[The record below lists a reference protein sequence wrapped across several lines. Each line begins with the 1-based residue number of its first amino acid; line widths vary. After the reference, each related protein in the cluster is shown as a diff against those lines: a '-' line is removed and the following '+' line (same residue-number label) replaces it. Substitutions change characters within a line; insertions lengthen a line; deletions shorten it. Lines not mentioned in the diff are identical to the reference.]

1 MTMIKKILFVV
12 GLAVVLL
19 QPRTTDAQ
27 ERSYQG
33 EITVVPVRIEQRG
46 DSLHVDLDVRLFGVQ
61 VKSPLSIEMT
71 PCLVTSDRKME
82 LPPVTVK
89 GRAGFKAYE
98 RSLAL
103 EGKTVESAS
112 HSMPDVVLKGY
123 DGEDGT
129 IRYRYVLRYE
139 RWMADARVVLQRHE
153 LECGYIYP
161 IEVTRLADRI
171 TLETVA
177 VEPEPIVP
185 RLAFARPAAEEVK
198 RREMQAEVR
207 LDFMVNQTAIDPV
220 YMNNPRELT
229 KIREIISELKNDP
242 SISINRLE
250 IIGYA
255 SPEGTLAG
263 NRRLSEGRAIALRDY
278 LASQFDFPRS
288 AYQITFGGENWDGL
302 VKALETYQTY
312 YKDEVL
318 SIIAFTPD
326 DQQRKN
332 RLKNLQGGA
341 PYREML
347 RTIYPGL
354 RTAVCVVDYVIKGF
368 ELGEAVEVFKTRP
381 QNLSLNEMYL
391 VANTL
396 DPGSQAFIDVFDVAV
411 RMYPEDETAN
421 LNAAIAALQ
430 NGNQAAAERYL
441 QKVGAASNLPE
452 YNNAMGALAVLK
464 NDFTAAGRFFRMA
477 ADAGL
482 EAAKLNLNMLPSDK

>member
-1 MTMIKKILFVV
+1 MIKKMLFVV
-12 GLAVVLL
+12 GLALVLS
-19 QPRTTDAQ
+19 QSFTAVYAQ
-27 ERSYQG
+27 ERNYLG
-33 EITVVPVRIEQRG
+33 EITVVPVRIEQSG
-46 DSLHVDLDVRLFGVQ
+46 DSLHVDLDVRLYGVH

-71 PCLVTSDRKME
+71 PCLITSERKME
-82 LPPVTVK
+82 LPPITVK

-103 EGKTVESAS
+103 DGKTVESAS

-123 DGEDGT
+123 DSNDGT

-139 RWMADARVVLQRHE
+139 QWMADARVVLQRHD

-161 IEVTRLADRI
+161 VEVTRLADQI
-171 TLETVA
+171 KLETRP
-177 VEPEPIVP
+177 VEPEPMVP
-185 RLAFARPAAEEVK
+185 RLAFVRPEAEEVK
-198 RREMQAEVR
+198 RREIQAEVK

-220 YMNNPRELT
+220 YMNNPQELT
-229 KIREIISELKNDP
+229 KIRDMINELKNDP

-278 LASQFDFPRS
+278 LASQFDFPRN

-302 VKALETYQTY
+302 VKALETYPMY

-332 RLKNLQGGA
+332 RLKNLQGGE

-354 RTAVCVVDYVIKGF
+354 RSAVCVVDYVIKGF
-368 ELGEAVEVFKTRP
+368 ELDEAVEVFKTRP

-396 DPGSQAFIDVFDVAV
+396 DPGSQAFIDVFEVAV
-411 RMYPEDETAN
+411 RMYPEDEMAN
-421 LNAAIAALQ
+421 LNAAVASLQ
-430 NGNQAAAERYL
+430 NGNTVAAERYL
-441 QKVGAASNLPE
+441 EKVGTARNLPE

-464 NDFTAAGRFFRMA
+464 NDLPSARRFFRIA

-482 EAAKLNLNMLPSDK
+482 EAAGQNLEMLPQNE